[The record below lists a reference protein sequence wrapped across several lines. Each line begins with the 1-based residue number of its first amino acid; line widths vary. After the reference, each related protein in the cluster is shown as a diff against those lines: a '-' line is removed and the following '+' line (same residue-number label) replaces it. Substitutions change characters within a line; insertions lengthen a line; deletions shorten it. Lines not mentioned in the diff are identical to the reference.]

1 MKSAGSGKSKFA
13 TKAAHIYSSAVS
25 FASQTVWEGF
35 SLTART
41 LKEIM
46 TKDCATVTLKDNV
59 YEVAVKMKQED
70 TGFIPVVDGKKL
82 IGVITDRDLVLRGYA
97 DKREGS
103 AAIKEVMSDTQITT
117 ATPETTVEEAAKL
130 MAQHQVRRLPV
141 VENGQL
147 VGIVSIGDLAVR
159 TKFED
164 EAGEA
169 LSQISEEHKDKVT
182 V

>member
-1 MKSAGSGKSKFA
+1 MPLLFVNKGRVRQIPPDKLF
-13 TKAAHIYSSAVS
+13 
-25 FASQTVWEGF
+25 WEGF
-35 SLTART
+35 STMAEKK

-82 IGVITDRDLVLRGYA
+82 IGVITDRDLVIRGFA
-97 DKREGS
+97 AKKEGS
-103 AAIKEVMSDTQITT
+103 TAVEEVMSSNQITS
-117 ATPETTVEEAAKL
+117 ATPETTVDEAAKL
-130 MAQHQVRRLPV
+130 MAKQQIRRLPV
-141 VENGQL
+141 VENGEL

-159 TKFED
+159 SKFED

-169 LSQISEEHKDKVT
+169 LSQISEKDKVT